1 MGHYLPTGVEK
12 SVRSIVLLVCLGCDK
27 VPGAGGWMGYQGTVF
42 RTFALLEGTVKVLW
56 SKFPDSFP

>member
-1 MGHYLPTGVEK
+1 MGHYLLTGVEK

-42 RTFALLEGTVKVLW
+42 RTFALLEGTVKVLV
-56 SKFPDSFP
+56 